1 MSSVDIYLQQGFS
14 CTTRLTRGSEIRPNA
29 QEARHPTIKRVVELV
44 TTRLSFWLI
53 RMAIHPLYP
62 IPA

>member
-44 TTRLSFWLI
+44 TTRLSF
-53 RMAIHPLYP
+53 
-62 IPA
+62 